1 MADDSCARQGSEG
14 SGEVSARK
22 QHLAEMR
29 YALAHNCSLAEA
41 KRALAALR
49 LRAADELQR
58 ERENRPVISGR
69 ELERRR
75 RTAPILNRGL
85 NGIEARWMMRD

>member
-1 MADDSCARQGSEG
+1 MSS
-14 SGEVSARK
+14 RK
-22 QHLAEMR
+22 QHLDEMR

-41 KRALAALR
+41 KRALASLR
-49 LRAADELQR
+49 LRAAEELQR

-75 RTAPILNRGL
+75 RSSTILDRGL
-85 NGIEARWMMRD
+85 GAAEAPWMMRD

>member
-1 MADDSCARQGSEG
+1 M
-14 SGEVSARK
+14 SARK

-29 YALAHNCSLAEA
+29 YALAHSCSLAEA
-41 KRALAALR
+41 RRALAWTR
-49 LRAADELQR
+49 LRAAEELQR

-75 RTAPILNRGL
+75 RTATILDRGL
-85 NGIEARWMMRD
+85 NGIKARWMMRD